1 MVYDTYFLPKLPNT
15 TDPILD
21 YEVSLN
27 CEFLNMEPLLKGKFK
42 VGNTNWGGGLS
53 TVDLLIKVACFV
65 KKVNNIFKE
74 KLADLN

>member
-27 CEFLNMEPLLKGKFK
+27 CEFLTRELLLKGKAK
-42 VGNTNWGGGLS
+42 YT
-53 TVDLLIKVACFV
+53 
-65 KKVNNIFKE
+65 
-74 KLADLN
+74 

>member
-42 VGNTNWGGGLS
+42 VGNTN
-53 TVDLLIKVACFV
+53 
-65 KKVNNIFKE
+65 
-74 KLADLN
+74 